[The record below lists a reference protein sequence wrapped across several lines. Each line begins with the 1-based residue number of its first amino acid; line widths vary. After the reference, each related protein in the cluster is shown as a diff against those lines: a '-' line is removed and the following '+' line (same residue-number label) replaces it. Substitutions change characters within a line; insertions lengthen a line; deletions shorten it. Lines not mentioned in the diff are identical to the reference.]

1 MHLLHGLDWTTVSWQ
16 HSQQTE
22 APGVSRQTWRADFSA
37 SDMWHVYH
45 IQWIKANCK
54 HIAEVFYKISTS
66 PQGGNTKLL
75 RTRLGSVRFAVLTSL
90 NIQGS
95 LRGGP
100 GKTKTGKSL
109 TQWQLLSPLLWIAL
123 TLENEF
129 RAQPRLMFDNS
140 FETSTA
146 KSIWLSV
153 SIWNNLSWK
162 RFLGSCGDSTKKYQT
177 LVSKTYQLL
186 IMNG

>member
-45 IQWIKANCK
+45 IQWMKANCK

-100 GKTKTGKSL
+100 GKTKTGKSNSV
-109 TQWQLLSPLLWIAL
+109 TTAEPAFMNSPNPREWIQGAAAVNVWQL
-123 TLENEF
+123 
-129 RAQPRLMFDNS
+129 
-140 FETSTA
+140 
-146 KSIWLSV
+146 
-153 SIWNNLSWK
+153 IWNVNS
-162 RFLGSCGDSTKKYQT
+162 
-177 LVSKTYQLL
+177 
-186 IMNG
+186 